1 MIWHSATKFGCG
13 KARSRSGKVIAVAYY
28 EPKGN
33 IPHQFHENVF
43 PPVIESDD
51 EESDS
56 EGSSQGSTENSAMR
70 KATMFFKMISCQ

>member
-1 MIWHSATKFGCG
+1 MIWHSSTKFGCG

-33 IPHQFHENVF
+33 VPGRFHDNVI

-51 EESDS
+51 ETDAISD
-56 EGSSQGSTENSAMR
+56 EQTTN
-70 KATMFFKMISCQ
+70 TMLSRMNIFRLISCQ